1 VVKIGTQN
9 QNWSS
14 NRQRFLPPLECK
26 VIVNSNLSDFV
37 VNDFHL
43 NVKHVLIEHNNLI
56 KVNFSKK
63 IVGSAAPQELLN
75 NRHDSKPYNNN
86 ILFCLNTFC
95 ADCFLL

>member
-1 VVKIGTQN
+1 VVKIGIQN

-14 NRQRFLPPLECK
+14 SRQRFLPPLECK
-26 VIVNSNLSDFV
+26 VIVNSNLLDFV
-37 VNDFHL
+37 ANDFHL
-43 NVKHVLIEHNNLI
+43 NVKHVLTEHNNLI
-56 KVNFSKK
+56 KVNLSK

-75 NRHDSKPYNNN
+75 NRHDPKPYNNN